1 MRTEIQAIHF
11 KADQELKDFIVRK
24 LEKLTKYYDGI
35 MSSQVY
41 LKVNN
46 NHGKKN
52 KTVEIKVNVQN
63 QSLMKTQTSESFEA
77 ATDVAVDT
85 LATQVKRYKEKLQS
99 VA

>member
-11 KADQELKDFIVRK
+11 KADQSLKDFISKK
-24 LEKLTKYYDGI
+24 LEKLTKFYDGI
-35 MSSQVY
+35 VSSHVY

-46 NHGKKN
+46 NHGKAN
-52 KTVEIKVNVQN
+52 KMVEIKINVQN
-63 QSLMKTQTSESFEA
+63 QSLMKTHTAESFEA
-77 ATDVAVDT
+77 ATDIAVDA